1 MGLLSGLDRG
11 IGLGHRAARLTV
23 PGAGATVENTLCSMA
38 GRCGRDRCHQGG
50 QTRARR
56 VSMAEGRAA
65 LRGDAGER
73 AGVGG
78 WAGPHR
84 ALTFRRTSSFS
95 LEPQK
100 ILEGL

>member
-1 MGLLSGLDRG
+1 
-11 IGLGHRAARLTV
+11 
-23 PGAGATVENTLCSMA
+23 
-38 GRCGRDRCHQGG
+38 
-50 QTRARR
+50 
-56 VSMAEGRAA
+56 MAEGRAA